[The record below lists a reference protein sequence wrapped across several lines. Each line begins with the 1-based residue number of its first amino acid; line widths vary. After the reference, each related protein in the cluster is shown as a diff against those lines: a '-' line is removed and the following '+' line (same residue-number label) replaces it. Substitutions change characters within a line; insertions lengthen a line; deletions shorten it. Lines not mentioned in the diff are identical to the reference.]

1 MHSGEKELS
10 PAPNVYEEGTK
21 SEKIEKLKRTKM
33 NEDEAT
39 NLQKEKDLK
48 KKKKK
53 IKRTFIDTMGK
64 KNETIKKRKRK
75 RNYSHD

>member
-39 NLQKEKDLK
+39 NLQKKKDL

>member
-33 NEDEAT
+33 NEDEAIF
-39 NLQKEKDLK
+39 KSSKRKILK
-48 KKKKK
+48 KKKDKTYIHGYNGEEK
-53 IKRTFIDTMGK
+53 
-64 KNETIKKRKRK
+64 
-75 RNYSHD
+75 

>member
-48 KKKKK
+48 KKKKDK
-53 IKRTFIDTMGK
+53 TYIHRYNGEEK
-64 KNETIKKRKRK
+64 
-75 RNYSHD
+75 